1 MRMAVNRKF
10 KNYEREVTANFR
22 VGLSRGVARGLRMV
36 WPLQTAEYKGRK
48 NGRYNEFIHKNV

>member
-1 MRMAVNRKF
+1 MNRKF